1 MDADSSDNL
10 TEDTSPRTHIYEA
23 TPEQRAR
30 GAVVGFTHRGAEGW
44 TASGTITRTFKGLV
58 IQHLEVDP
66 AARNESVTAQ
76 ILRKIPL
83 GEILATAA
91 GSEIVIALVG
101 RLLSQQ
107 PAVEPPDDTPRPGR
121 APLPDDLLE
130 RITVGYLAE
139 LQGGKGA
146 VKRLAENED
155 QSPATISRWLHRAR
169 QRGWLAA
176 AAQGREG
183 GEPGPR
189 LLALG
194 TDTIAA
200 LLVEY
205 LNSHG
210 GNHVVMTPAKP
221 GDPFESFEL
230 TGIEPVE
237 PPAE

>member
-83 GEILATAA
+83 GEILADAA
-91 GSEIVIALVG
+91 ASRPVVDAVAK
-101 RLLSQQ
+101 LLLAA
-107 PAVEPPDDTPRPGR
+107 PAEPVPEDVPRPGR
-121 APLPDDLLE
+121 APLADDLLM
-130 RITVGYLAE
+130 RIAVGYLVE
-139 LQGGKGA
+139 LQAGKGA
-146 VKRLAENED
+146 VKRLAEVQGE
-155 QSPATISRWLHRAR
+155 SPATISRWLHRAR

-176 AAQGREG
+176 ASQGREG

-189 LLALG
+189 LLQAGAYTSDL
-194 TDTIAA
+194 TM
-200 LLVEY
+200 EY
-205 LNSHG
+205 IRNR
-210 GNHVVMTPAKP
+210 
-221 GDPFESFEL
+221 
-230 TGIEPVE
+230 
-237 PPAE
+237 PPAQAAE

>member
-1 MDADSSDNL
+1 MDADSSDSL
-10 TEDTSPRTHIYEA
+10 TEDTSPRTHIYAA
-23 TPEQRAR
+23 TPEQRSK
-30 GAVVGFTHRGAEGW
+30 GAVVAFTHRGAEGW

-101 RLLSQQ
+101 RLLAQQ
-107 PAVEPPDDTPRPGR
+107 PAPEPPEDAPRPGR
-121 APLPDDLLE
+121 APLSDDLLQ
-130 RITVGYLAE
+130 RIAVGYLVEIQA
-139 LQGGKGA
+139 GKGA
-146 VKRLAENED
+146 VKRLAENEG
-155 QSPATISRWLHRAR
+155 QSQATISRWLHRAR

-189 LLALG
+189 LLNAAPG
-194 TDTIAA
+194 AFGNMSAEYIRRRTDPST
-200 LLVEY
+200 E
-205 LNSHG
+205 
-210 GNHVVMTPAKP
+210 
-221 GDPFESFEL
+221 
-230 TGIEPVE
+230 
-237 PPAE
+237 